1 LRRKNCR
8 LQGGEACFAA
18 KWIRTLDHNTR
29 RQAPEENAMT
39 DTLTPTYRTA
49 PGIAADESH
58 DSAAAWSAIIAGA
71 LASIAMT
78 LILLAFATG
87 LGLAVVS
94 PWADSG
100 VSATTFKWGSG
111 ALMLL
116 LAVMSSAVGGYVAGR
131 LRTKWTG
138 VHTDEIY
145 FRDTVHGFLA
155 WALATVVGVVL
166 LASAASTIVGGAASG
181 AGQAAGQAA
190 GAAARNAGPMDGY
203 IDTLLR
209 SDPAANRNPADP
221 AASRAELTRLLT
233 KPLRTGEITAADR
246 TYAAQMIAAR
256 TGIPQAEAEA
266 RITQVIN
273 QAKEAADAARKAA
286 LKFSLWLA
294 ATLLAGAF
302 AASLAATEG
311 GGLRDGTW
319 KYRRGS

>member
-1 LRRKNCR
+1 V
-8 LQGGEACFAA
+8 
-18 KWIRTLDHNTR
+18 LDHNTW

-49 PGIAADESH
+49 PGAVVEESH
-58 DSAAAWSAIIAGA
+58 DSAANWPAIIAGA
-71 LASIAMT
+71 LASVATT

-87 LGLAVVS
+87 LGLAVIS

-116 LAVMSSAVGGYVAGR
+116 MAVMSSAVGGYVAGR

-138 VHTDEIY
+138 VHTDEVY
-145 FRDTVHGFLA
+145 FRDTAHGFLA

-166 LASAASTIVGGAASG
+166 LASAASTIIGGAASG
-181 AGQAAGQAA
+181 AGQAAGTAVQ
-190 GAAARNAGPMDGY
+190 NAGPLDGY
-203 IDTLLR
+203 VDTLLR

-221 AASRAELTRLLT
+221 AATRAELTRLMT

-246 TYAAQMIAAR
+246 TYAAQVIAAR
-256 TGIPQAEAEA
+256 TGIPQQEAEA
-266 RITQVIN
+266 RITQTIA
-273 QAKEAADAARKAA
+273 QAKEAAETARKAA
-286 LKFSLWLA
+286 MKLALWLA

-319 KYRRGS
+319 KRRVS

>member
-1 LRRKNCR
+1 
-8 LQGGEACFAA
+8 
-18 KWIRTLDHNTR
+18 
-29 RQAPEENAMT
+29 MT

-49 PGIAADESH
+49 PGGVTEESYN
-58 DSAAAWSAIIAGA
+58 SAANWSAIIAGA
-71 LASIAMT
+71 LASVAVT
-78 LILLAFATG
+78 LVLLAFATG
-87 LGLAVVS
+87 LGLSVVS

-100 VSATTFKWGSG
+100 VSATTFKWGTG

-138 VHTDEIY
+138 VHTDEVY

-155 WALATVVGVVL
+155 WALATVVGIVL
-166 LASAASTIVGGAASG
+166 LASAASTIVGGVASG

-190 GAAARNAGPMDGY
+190 GAAVQNAGPLDGY
-203 IDTLLR
+203 VDTLLR

-221 AASRAELTRLLT
+221 AATRAELTRLMT

-246 TYAAQMIAAR
+246 TYAAQVIAAR

-266 RITQVIN
+266 RITQAIT
-273 QAKEAADAARKAA
+273 QAKEAAEAARKAA